1 MNTLIRVLRSCVD
14 NGVRLAGPL
23 FVLLALALIAA
34 VVHVLFF
41 EIIPYYDSTYLG
53 SAGIFHLSL
62 SFFLLFNIVFN
73 YYMTIFTHPGESPNQ
88 ITEEKEVETQLARE
102 GEVKKGEGFTRFC
115 KFCKKPKPPRTHHCH
130 ICKRCILRMDHH
142 CPWVSNCV
150 GFYNHK
156 YFVLFLLYLWIGCG
170 YVAILSF
177 PPFRSSIGF
186 AGSRGAV
193 LFTFVITLS
202 VMLALSMLLGWH
214 IYLVLTGQ
222 TTIEFYYNKNRARHA
237 RMKGEM
243 YINEYDL
250 GNGKNFQIFFGPGR
264 FWFSWLL
271 PSVKPPPGD
280 GLIYLTRSEHLRKAG
295 VNHHFV

>member
-1 MNTLIRVLRSCVD
+1 MPTLVGLLRGCVD
-14 NGVRLAGPL
+14 NAVRLAGPL
-23 FVLLALALIAA
+23 FVLLALALIAG

-41 EIIPYYDSTYLG
+41 EIIPYYSPDYFSHV
-53 SAGIFHLSL
+53 SIFYFSI

-73 YYMTIFTHPGESPNQ
+73 YYMTIFTLPGESPNPNQ
-88 ITEEKEVETQLARE
+88 EEGDVEAQLARE
-102 GEVKKGEGFTRFC
+102 TEVKKGDGFTRFC

-130 ICKRCILRMDHH
+130 ICKKCILRMDHH

-156 YFVLFLLYLWIGCG
+156 YFVLFLLYLWLGCG
-170 YVAILSF
+170 YTAVMSF
-177 PPFRSSIGF
+177 FPFRTSSGF
-186 AGSRGAV
+186 EGSRGAV
-193 LFTFVITLS
+193 LFTFVISLS

-222 TTIEFYYNKNRARHA
+222 TTIEFYYNKNRDRQARL
-237 RMKGEM
+237 KGEV

-250 GNGKNFQIFFGPGR
+250 GSLKNFQIFFGAGR
-264 FWFSWLL
+264 FWFSWLM
-271 PSVKPPPGD
+271 PSIKPPPGD
-280 GLIYLTRSEHLRKAG
+280 GIIYLTRSEHLRKAG